1 MKKLM
6 ILGGSRYALPVIKAA
21 KQLGIY
27 TITADYLP
35 DNIAHKFSDEY
46 VNVSIIDKAKTLEA
60 AKEHNIDGIM
70 SFACDPGV
78 ITAAYVAEQMG
89 LPNVGPYESVCILQ
103 NKGKFREF
111 LTKNGFKVPTAKG
124 YKNVDDALKDI
135 EMFHWPVIVKPTDSA
150 GSKGVTRVDAPKD
163 LERSIHYAL
172 SYSHSDEFIIEDF
185 ITQNGYSSDTDSFSI
200 DGELRFVSFNCQ
212 RFDCEAKNP
221 YTPAAYSWPSS
232 MTAEHQEELKNEIQR
247 LLKLLKM
254 QTAVYNIET
263 REGTDGKA
271 YIMELSPRGG
281 GNRLS
286 ECLRY
291 ATGVDMIT
299 SMVKYSVGL
308 PVDEIIQQ
316 PYDGC
321 WAEIILHSDEPGV
334 FKELWISDEI
344 VSNVVERDLRMKST
358 SVGPHRDDLCFL
370 SGDLDIRKFGSQGQ
384 QRTAALSLK
393 LAEIEL
399 VKRIIGD
406 TPILLLDDVLSELDK
421 NRQNYL
427 LDSIHDIQT
436 VITCTGLDEF
446 VNHRF
451 SINKIFHVKSGHVAK
466 EN

>member
-46 VNVSIIDKAKTLEA
+46 VNVSIIDKEKTLEA

-78 ITAAYVAEQMG
+78 VTAAYVAEQME

-111 LTKNGFKVPTAKG
+111 LKKNGFTVPTAKG
-124 YKNVDDALKDI
+124 YKNVDDALKDVEI
-135 EMFHWPVIVKPTDSA
+135 FHWPVIVKPTDSA
-150 GSKGVTRVDAPKD
+150 GSKGVTRVDDPKD
-163 LERSIHYAL
+163 LKKSIQYAL

-185 ITQNGYSSDTDSFSI
+185 ITQHGYSSDTDSFSI
-200 DGELRFVSFNCQ
+200 DGELKFVSFDCQ
-212 RFDCEAKNP
+212 RFDREAKNP

-263 REGTDGKA
+263 REGTDKA

-281 GNRLS
+281 GNRLA

-299 SMVKYSVGL
+299 NMVKYSVGL
-308 PVDEIIQQ
+308 PVDEITQK

-344 VSNVVERDLRMKST
+344 AENVVERDLWIEEGT
-358 SVGPHRDDLCFL
+358 PVGGFEAANEAIGTLVL
-370 SGDLDIRKFGSQGQ
+370 KFESQERIEEVLENQ
-384 QRTAALSLK
+384 NKYVKVVLK
-393 LAEIEL
+393 
-399 VKRIIGD
+399 
-406 TPILLLDDVLSELDK
+406 
-421 NRQNYL
+421 
-427 LDSIHDIQT
+427 
-436 VITCTGLDEF
+436 
-446 VNHRF
+446 
-451 SINKIFHVKSGHVAK
+451 
-466 EN
+466 